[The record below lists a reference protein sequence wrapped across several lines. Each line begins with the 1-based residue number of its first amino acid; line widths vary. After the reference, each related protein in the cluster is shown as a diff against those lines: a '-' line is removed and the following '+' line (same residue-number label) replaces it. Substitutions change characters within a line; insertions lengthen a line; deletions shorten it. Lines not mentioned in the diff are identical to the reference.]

1 MSAGKQD
8 EKTRGL
14 VQVYTGDGK
23 GKTTAALGLAL
34 RAAGWNQKVII
45 IQFIKGDANCG
56 EHRFAARCRPFEI
69 VQPNKGDC
77 FKQSAAELAP
87 VVAETFILAV
97 EAAAGGKY
105 DLVILDEVFYALSLG
120 HISTQELLE
129 LMRGKAASTELVLTG
144 RGAPPE
150 ICAAADLVTEMTALK
165 HPFQKGVR
173 ARRGIEY

>member
-1 MSAGKQD
+1 MSAGKQSK
-8 EKTRGL
+8 KTTGL
-14 VQVYTGDGK
+14 VQVYTGAGK

-34 RAAGWNQKVII
+34 RAAGWGKKVII
-45 IQFIKGDANCG
+45 IQFVKGDADCG
-56 EHRFAARCRPFEI
+56 EHRFAARCRSFEI
-69 VQPNKGDC
+69 VQPSKGDC

-87 VVAETFILAV
+87 VVAETFILAGK
-97 EAAAGGKY
+97 AASGGKY
-105 DLVILDEVFYALSLG
+105 DLVILDEVFHALRLG
-120 HISTQELLE
+120 HVTTQELLE

-150 ICAAADLVTEMTALK
+150 VLAAADLVTKMTALK

>member
-1 MSAGKQD
+1 MNAGKQGG
-8 EKTRGL
+8 ETTGL

-23 GKTTAALGLAL
+23 GKTTTALGLAL
-34 RAAGWNQKVII
+34 RAAGWDKKVII
-45 IQFIKGDANCG
+45 IQFVKGDADCG

-87 VVAETFILAV
+87 VVAETFILAC
-97 EAAAGGKY
+97 EAAASGKY
-105 DLVILDEVFYALSLG
+105 DLVILDEVFHALSLG
-120 HISTQELLE
+120 HITTQELLE
-129 LMRGKAASTELVLTG
+129 LMRAKAAPTELVLTG

-150 ICAAADLVTEMTALK
+150 ICAAADLVTEMTDSK
-165 HPFQKGVR
+165 HPFKKGIR

>member
-1 MSAGKQD
+1 MSAGKQGG
-8 EKTRGL
+8 KTTGL

-34 RAAGWNQKVII
+34 RAAGWNKKVII
-45 IQFIKGDANCG
+45 IQFVKGDPDCG

-77 FKQSAAELAP
+77 FKQSAAELGP
-87 VVAETFILAV
+87 VVAETFLLAH
-97 EAAAGGKY
+97 EAAASGKY
-105 DLVILDEVFYALSLG
+105 DVVILDEVFHAISLG
-120 HISTQELLE
+120 HVTTQDLLE
-129 LMRGKAASTELVLTG
+129 LMRARAASTELVLTG

-150 ICAAADLVTEMTALK
+150 VCDAADLVTAMTALK
-165 HPFQKGVR
+165 HPFKKGLR

>member
-8 EKTRGL
+8 EKTTGL

-34 RAAGWNQKVII
+34 RAAGWDKKVIV
-45 IQFIKGDANCG
+45 IQFVKGEPDCG

-77 FKQSAAELAP
+77 FKQSAAELGP
-87 VVAETFILAV
+87 VVAETFTLAC
-97 EAAAGGKY
+97 EAAASGEY
-105 DLVILDEVFYALSLG
+105 DLVILDEVFQALSLG
-120 HISTQELLE
+120 HITTRELLE

-150 ICAAADLVTEMTALK
+150 VCAAADLVTEMTALK
-165 HPFQKGVR
+165 HPFKKGLR